1 MVASPLLSLSLSA
14 TLPQGRPRYNARRFA
29 ARDPRRTNVLD
40 RREFLSSAVVAA
52 LAASATARAAA
63 PKRAFSEQAYAKA
76 IVIDALGGPGGFEPD
91 APPDAGLSA
100 AALADVKASGVTAVN
115 LTVGSVGNGSGR
127 FEETVTNIAYS
138 DAEITRH
145 PEHFLKVLTTRDLTA
160 AKTSARMG
168 LIYGFQDT
176 SPLDGQLDRLT
187 VFHGLGVRIVQPC
200 YNRRNLMGDGC
211 LEPSNGGLSK
221 LGYDLV
227 AEINKLRILLDL
239 SHAGARTQSEAI
251 AASKAPMAIT
261 HTGCRALVD
270 VPRNTYDSELKAV
283 ADRGGV
289 VGIYFMPF
297 LRASGQPHAEDLIRH
312 LEHAV
317 NVCGEDHVGL
327 GTDGG
332 ISGIKLD
339 EKYAEF
345 QRKFYQDRAKAGIAA
360 PGEAAD
366 VFNLVPEYN
375 DARRFFTLANDL
387 SDRGWNSRRIEKILG
402 ANFARLFGEVWG

>member
-1 MVASPLLSLSLSA
+1 
-14 TLPQGRPRYNARRFA
+14 
-29 ARDPRRTNVLD
+29 VLD
-40 RREFLSSAVVAA
+40 RREFLSSAAAAA
-52 LAASATARAAA
+52 LAASPIARATAA
-63 PKRAFSEQAYAKA
+63 KRAFSEQAYAKA

-115 LTVGSVGNGSGR
+115 LTVSGVGNGPGL

-138 DAEITRH
+138 DAEITKH
-145 PEHFLKVLTTRDLTA
+145 PDHFLKVLTSRDLTA
-160 AKTSARMG
+160 AKTSGRMG

-221 LGYDLV
+221 LGHDLI
-227 AEINKLRILLDL
+227 AEINKLKILLDL
-239 SHAGARTQSEAI
+239 SHAGARTQSEGI
-251 AASKAPMAIT
+251 AESKAPMAIT

-339 EKYAEF
+339 AKYAEF
-345 QRKFYQDRAKAGIAA
+345 QRKFYEDRAKAGIAA

-387 SDRGWNSRRIEKILG
+387 SARGWSAKRIEKILG

>member
-1 MVASPLLSLSLSA
+1 M
-14 TLPQGRPRYNARRFA
+14 
-29 ARDPRRTNVLD
+29 LD
-40 RREFLSSAVVAA
+40 RREFLSAAIGALVA
-52 LAASATARAAA
+52 SPIARAAA
-63 PKRAFSEQAYAKA
+63 PKRGFTEQAYAKA
-76 IVIDALGGPGGFEPD
+76 IVIDALGAPGGFDPD

-100 AALADVKASGVTAVN
+100 ADLADVKASGVTAVN
-115 LTVGSVGNGSGR
+115 LTVNDVGNGPGK
-127 FEETVTNIAYS
+127 FEETVSTIGIVE
-138 DAEITRH
+138 AELAKH
-145 PEHFLKVLTTRDLTA
+145 PDLLSKVLNGRDLAA
-160 AKTSARMG
+160 AKAAGRMG
-168 LIYGFQDT
+168 IVYGFQDT
-176 SPLDGQLDRLT
+176 SLLDGQLERLR
-187 VFHGLGVRIVQPC
+187 VFHGLGVRIIQPC

-211 LEPSNGGLSK
+211 LEPANGGLST
-221 LGYDLV
+221 LGHELI
-227 AEINKLRILLDL
+227 AELNKLRILVDF
-239 SHAGARTQSEAI
+239 SHAGARTQAEGI
-251 AASKAPMAIT
+251 VASKSPMAIT

-270 VPRNTYDSELKAV
+270 VPRNTHDSELKAV

-332 ISGIKLD
+332 LSGIKLD
-339 EKYAEF
+339 EKYAAF
-345 QRKFYQDRAKAGIAA
+345 QRKFYEDRAKAGIAA

-387 SDRGWNSRRIEKILG
+387 TDRGWSAKRVEKLLG
-402 ANFARLFGEVWG
+402 ANFARLFNEVWG

>member
-1 MVASPLLSLSLSA
+1 
-14 TLPQGRPRYNARRFA
+14 
-29 ARDPRRTNVLD
+29 VLD

-52 LAASATARAAA
+52 LAASPIARAAA
-63 PKRAFSEQAYAKA
+63 PKKGFTEQAYAKA
-76 IVIDALGGPGGFEPD
+76 IIIDALGGPGGFEPD
-91 APPDAGLSA
+91 LPEDAGLSA
-100 AALADVKASGVTAVN
+100 KTLADVKASGVTAVN
-115 LTVGSVGNGSGR
+115 LTVNSVGNGPGK
-127 FEETVTNIAYS
+127 FEQTVAGIAYS
-138 DAEITRH
+138 EKMIVEH
-145 PEHFLKVLTTRDLTA
+145 PDHFMKVLTAADLKA
-160 AKTSARMG
+160 AKASGRMG

-176 SPLDGQLDRLT
+176 SALDGELSRLAM
-187 VFHGLGVRIVQPC
+187 FHGLGVRIVQPV

-211 LEPSNGGLSK
+211 LEPANGGLST
-221 LGYDLV
+221 LGRELI
-227 AEINKLRILLDL
+227 AEINKLKILLDL
-239 SHAGARTQSEAI
+239 SHAGARTQSEGI

-270 VPRNTYDSELKAV
+270 VPRNTHDSELKAV

-297 LRASGQPHAEDLIRH
+297 LRASGQPRAEDLIRH

-339 EKYAEF
+339 ERYAES
-345 QRKFYQDRAKAGIAA
+345 QRKFFESRQKAGIAA

-375 DARRFFTLANDL
+375 DERRFFTLANDL
-387 SDRGWNSRRIEKILG
+387 SDRGWPAKRVEKILG

>member
-1 MVASPLLSLSLSA
+1 M
-14 TLPQGRPRYNARRFA
+14 
-29 ARDPRRTNVLD
+29 
-40 RREFLSSAVVAA
+40 SSAVAAA
-52 LAASATARAAA
+52 LAAAPIARAAA
-63 PKRAFSEQAYAKA
+63 PKRGFTEQAYAKA
-76 IVIDALGGPGGFEPD
+76 IVIDALGGPGGYDPD
-91 APPDAGLSA
+91 LAEDAGLSPA
-100 AALADVKASGVTAVN
+100 MLADVKASGVTAVN
-115 LTVGSVGNGSGR
+115 LTVNSVGNGPGK
-127 FEETVTNIAYS
+127 FEETVGGIAFSEQMIS
-138 DAEITRH
+138 DH
-145 PEHFLKVLTTRDLTA
+145 PDYFMKVLAARDLTA
-160 AKTSARMG
+160 AKASGRMG

-176 SPLDGQLDRLT
+176 SALDGQLDRLKL
-187 VFHGLGVRIVQPC
+187 FHALGVRIVQPV

-211 LEPSNGGLSK
+211 LEPADGGLST
-221 LGYDLV
+221 LGRELIV
-227 AEINKLRILLDL
+227 EINKLKILLDL
-239 SHAGARTQSEAI
+239 SHAGARTQAEGI
-251 AASKAPMAIT
+251 AASKSPMAIT

-270 VPRNTYDSELKAV
+270 VPRNTHDRELKAL

-339 EKYAEF
+339 EKYAAF
-345 QRKFYQDRAKAGIAA
+345 QRKFFEDRQKAGIAA

-387 SDRGWNSRRIEKILG
+387 TDRGWPAKRVEKILG
-402 ANFARLFGEVWG
+402 ANFVRLFGEVWG

>member
-1 MVASPLLSLSLSA
+1 
-14 TLPQGRPRYNARRFA
+14 
-29 ARDPRRTNVLD
+29 VLD
-40 RREFLSSAVVAA
+40 RREFLSSAAVAA
-52 LAASATARAAA
+52 LAGSPLARAAA
-63 PKRAFSEQAYAKA
+63 PRRGFTEQAYAKA
-76 IVIDALGGPGGFEPD
+76 IVIDALGGPGGFDPD

-100 AALADVKASGVTAVN
+100 TDLADVKASGVTAVN
-115 LTVGSVGNGSGR
+115 LTVNSVGNGPGK
-127 FEETVTNIAYS
+127 FEETVATIGAVEEELARHS
-138 DAEITRH
+138 D
-145 PEHFLKVLTTRDLTA
+145 LLSKVLTGRDLAA
-160 AKTSARMG
+160 AKAAGRMG
-168 LIYGFQDT
+168 IIYGFQDT
-176 SPLDGQLDRLT
+176 SLLDGQLDRLRM
-187 VFHGLGVRIVQPC
+187 FHGLGVRIIQPC

-211 LEPSNGGLSK
+211 LEPANGGLST
-221 LGYDLV
+221 LGRELI
-227 AEINKLRILLDL
+227 AELNKLKILVDF
-239 SHAGARTQSEAI
+239 SHAGARTQSEGI

-270 VPRNTYDSELKAV
+270 VPRNTHDSELKAV

-297 LRASGQPHAEDLIRH
+297 LRASGQPHAADLIRH

-339 EKYAEF
+339 EKYAAF
-345 QRKFYQDRAKAGIAA
+345 QRKFYEDRAKAGIAA

-387 SDRGWNSRRIEKILG
+387 VDRGWAPKRVEKILG
-402 ANFARLFGEVWG
+402 ANFARLFNEVWG

>member
-1 MVASPLLSLSLSA
+1 
-14 TLPQGRPRYNARRFA
+14 
-29 ARDPRRTNVLD
+29 VLD

-52 LAASATARAAA
+52 LAASPIARAAA
-63 PKRAFSEQAYAKA
+63 PKKGFTEQAYAKA
-76 IVIDALGGPGGFEPD
+76 IIIDALGGPGGFEPD
-91 APPDAGLSA
+91 LPEDAGLSA
-100 AALADVKASGVTAVN
+100 KTLADVKASGVTAVN
-115 LTVGSVGNGSGR
+115 LTVNSVGNGPGK
-127 FEETVTNIAYS
+127 FEQTVAGIAYS
-138 DAEITRH
+138 EKMIVEH
-145 PEHFLKVLTTRDLTA
+145 PDHFMKVLTAADLKA
-160 AKTSARMG
+160 AKASGRMG

-176 SPLDGQLDRLT
+176 SALDGELSRLAM
-187 VFHGLGVRIVQPC
+187 FHGLGVRIVQPV

-211 LEPSNGGLSK
+211 LEPANGGLST
-221 LGYDLV
+221 LGRELI
-227 AEINKLRILLDL
+227 AEINKLKILLDL
-239 SHAGARTQSEAI
+239 SHAGARTQSESI

-270 VPRNTYDSELKAV
+270 VPRNTHDSELKAV

-297 LRASGQPHAEDLIRH
+297 LRASGQPRAEDLIRH

-339 EKYAEF
+339 ERYAES
-345 QRKFYQDRAKAGIAA
+345 QRKFFESRQKAGIAA

-375 DARRFFTLANDL
+375 DERRFFTLANDL
-387 SDRGWNSRRIEKILG
+387 SDRGWSAKRVEKILG
-402 ANFARLFGEVWG
+402 ANFAGLFGEVWG

>member
-1 MVASPLLSLSLSA
+1 M
-14 TLPQGRPRYNARRFA
+14 
-29 ARDPRRTNVLD
+29 LD
-40 RREFLSSAVVAA
+40 RREFLAATFAAA
-52 LAASATARAAA
+52 LSAAPAARAAA
-63 PKRAFSEQAYAKA
+63 PKRGFSEQAYAKA

-91 APPDAGLSA
+91 WPEDAGLSPT
-100 AALADVKASGVTAVN
+100 ALADVKASGVTAVN
-115 LTVGSVGNGSGR
+115 LTVSSVGNGPGM
-127 FEETVTNIAYS
+127 FEETVTTIGSVEGEIAKRS
-138 DAEITRH
+138 DY
-145 PEHFLKVLTTRDLTA
+145 FLKVLTSRDLTA
-160 AKTSARMG
+160 AKTSGRMG
-168 LIYGFQDT
+168 LIYGFQDA
-176 SPLDGQLDRLT
+176 SPLEGQLDRLK
-187 VFHGLGVRIVQPC
+187 VFHSFGLRIVQPC

-211 LEPSNGGLSK
+211 LEPANGGLST
-221 LGYDLV
+221 LGHELIG
-227 AEINKLRILLDL
+227 AINELKILLDL
-239 SHAGARTQSEAI
+239 SHAGARTQSEGI

-270 VPRNTYDSELKAV
+270 VPRNTHDSELKAL
-283 ADRGGV
+283 AERGGV

-297 LRASGQPHAEDLIRH
+297 LRASGQPHADDLIRH

-339 EKYAEF
+339 AKYAEF
-345 QRKFYQDRAKAGIAA
+345 QRKFFEDRAKAGIAA

-387 SDRGWNSRRIEKILG
+387 NDRGWPAKRVERILG